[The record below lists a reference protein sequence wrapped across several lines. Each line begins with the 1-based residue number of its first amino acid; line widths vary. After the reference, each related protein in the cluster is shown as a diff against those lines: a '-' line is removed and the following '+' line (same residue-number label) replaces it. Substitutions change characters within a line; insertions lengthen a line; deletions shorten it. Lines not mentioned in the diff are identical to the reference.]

1 MLQVFRVCLVTCVL
15 NLCGFYLHAEQASPA
30 PQTVVLD
37 SNAEMEKAVTDY
49 LLEKS
54 KLSGTMDI
62 MDEKSNTI
70 RNLRLISIQKE
81 SLAGSGMPLV
91 DFRDINS
98 GEIVMVE
105 LKLHNG
111 KVDSSQVIKVT
122 PAESI
127 ILDPNK
133 VFTDD
138 EVQDF
143 IKEYINTQAHLSGS
157 FSLYDEAAKRLRN
170 LELISLDSQLR
181 RLGILFICSA
191 EFKDSENKDTLQ
203 VDVTVE
209 NQKGK
214 LQIQALRIR
223 KVVPASL

>member
-1 MLQVFRVCLVTCVL
+1 MSQAFRLSLLVCTFSFLGV
-15 NLCGFYLHAEQASPA
+15 YLHAQETPPTPQA
-30 PQTVVLD
+30 VVLD

-54 KLSGTMDI
+54 KLSGTLDI

-81 SLAGSGMPLV
+81 SLAGSSMPLV

-98 GEIVMVE
+98 GEIVTVE
-105 LKLHNG
+105 LKLHGG
-111 KVDSSQVIKVT
+111 KIESSQVINVT

-157 FSLYDEAAKRLRN
+157 FSLFDEGAKRLRN

-223 KVVPASL
+223 KVIPAG

>member
-1 MLQVFRVCLVTCVL
+1 MLQFVRVCLIVCAFSYY
-15 NLCGFYLHAEQASPA
+15 GFCLHAEENSLVAQAP
-30 PQTVVLD
+30 VLD
-37 SNAEMEKAVTDY
+37 STAELEKTVTDY

-54 KLSGTMDI
+54 KLSGTLDI
-62 MDEKSNTI
+62 MDEKSNAI

-81 SLAGSGMPLV
+81 SLSGSGMPMV

-98 GEIVMVE
+98 GEIVTISLTLHSGEVE
-105 LKLHNG
+105 
-111 KVDSSQVIKVT
+111 SSQIVKVT

-127 ILDPNK
+127 ILDPAK
-133 VFTDD
+133 AFTDD
-138 EVQDF
+138 EVEDF

-157 FSLYDEAAKRLRN
+157 FSLFDEDAKRLRN
-170 LELISLDSQLR
+170 LELVTLDSHLR

-191 EFKDSENKDTLQ
+191 EFQDKDNKDTLSI
-203 VDVTVE
+203 DVTVE

-223 KVVPASL
+223 KVVPAQS